1 MNGILASS
9 GAGGAAGMGSIIIVY
24 AVMIGAL
31 WFFLMRPQ
39 KKEQKRIQGMLATME
54 IGDTVLTTSGFYG
67 VIIDISDE
75 AAPVCSR

>member
-54 IGDTVLTTSGFYG
+54 IGDTV
-67 VIIDISDE
+67 
-75 AAPVCSR
+75 